1 MWAGRR
7 VCAAMCARTCVAVQV
22 GIDMKNSKDYSKKI
36 LALHR
41 TLRRKHPKVQ
51 EARDKEVTDAI
62 ICAIV
67 SSELSEKAATAAVKK
82 LADHFID
89 WNDLRVSQT
98 EEIIEVLH
106 KDTRATRKVASTLVQ
121 VLNSIFEQH
130 HSVNLA
136 ALAKTGKRP
145 ARQAIEKI
153 DGISHF
159 VVDYCMLMSLHGHAI
174 PLTEKM
180 LEYLRNNKLVDP
192 NANEQQVGGFLAKQI
207 PAKNGYDFY
216 ALLRRESESAKSGR
230 NKKKKAKAATKK
242 KTKATTKTKAKTK
255 KKTTKKK
262 TVRRKKA

>member
-1 MWAGRR
+1 
-7 VCAAMCARTCVAVQV
+7 MCARTCVAVQV

-153 DGISHF
+153 DGISRF
-159 VVDYCMLMSLHGHAI
+159 VVDYCMLTSLHGHAI

-180 LEYLRNNKLVDP
+180 LEYLMSKELVDP
-192 NANEQQVGGFLAKQI
+192 NADEQQVGGFLAKQI

-216 ALLRRESESAKSGR
+216 ALLRRESESAKR
-230 NKKKKAKAATKK
+230 VKKKKKAKAATKK
-242 KTKATTKTKAKTK
+242 KTKATTKSKKKK

-262 TVRRKKA
+262 AVRRKKA